1 MNRRTFVKNLTVGA
15 LAAGSTTSSVAAIPT
30 AAPPNKSF
38 VESQV
43 ALIKGG
49 DRRKNALTAL
59 EMIEKEIRNGVEG
72 KHQVVIKPNLTR
84 VKKDEWLASTHLDSI
99 WAICELISSFYKGRI
114 IIAEGTGPGTPL
126 QEALENFEY
135 PLLKKEFDVEFVDLR
150 LDDYSHGYVLD
161 KDMRPMKIRMS
172 KLLLDPNNFLISAAV
187 LKTHA
192 LSVITLGL
200 KNIALAVPMNFDGKE
215 NDRRKLHKDNVS
227 SDPRPLNFNLFQ
239 MAQIVTPDLVTID
252 GFIGMEGEGPLNGDP
267 VESNLAIAG
276 MDWLAADRVGA
287 EVMGFDFER
296 IGHYRYCAEAG
307 MGEAN
312 LEKIK
317 ILGEPIGNCTR
328 KYKPP
333 ASYESILI

>member
-1 MNRRTFVKNLTVGA
+1 MV
-15 LAAGSTTSSVAAIPT
+15 AAGAANS
-30 AAPPNKSF
+30 AFGGQSGAGLVKKSF
-38 VESQV
+38 SGSPV
-43 ALIKGG
+43 ALTKGG
-49 DRRKNALTAL
+49 DRRKNALAAL
-59 EMIEKEIRNGVEG
+59 EMIEKEIRAGIES

-84 VKKDEWLASTHLDSI
+84 VKKDEWLASTHVDSV
-99 WAICELISSFYKGRI
+99 WAICEMISSFYNGRI

-126 QEALENFEY
+126 QEALESFEY
-135 PLLKKEFDVEFVDLR
+135 PLLKKEFNVEFVDLR
-150 LDDYSHGYVLD
+150 LDGYTYGYVLD
-161 KDMRPMKIRMS
+161 TNMRPIKIRMS
-172 KLLLDPNNFLISAAV
+172 KLLLDPDNFLISAAV

-215 NDRRKLHKDNVS
+215 NDRRKLHKDDVS
-227 SDPRPLNFNLFQ
+227 ADPRPLNFNLFQ
-239 MAQIVTPDLVTID
+239 MAQIVAPDLVTID

-296 IGHYRYCAEAG
+296 IGHYCYCAEAG

-312 LEKIK
+312 LGRIK
-317 ILGEPIGNCTR
+317 VLGEAIGNCSRT
-328 KYKPP
+328 YKPS